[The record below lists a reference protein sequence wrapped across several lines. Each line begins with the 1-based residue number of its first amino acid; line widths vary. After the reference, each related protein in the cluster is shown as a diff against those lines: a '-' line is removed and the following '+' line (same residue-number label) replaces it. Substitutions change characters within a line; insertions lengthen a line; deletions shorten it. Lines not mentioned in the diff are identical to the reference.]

1 MWVVSTS
8 DMRYFFII
16 HKALTLKGLPL
27 FRPFALSFHANNRVN
42 SVISSCKMSL
52 ITRQY
57 ASFHNMNKHCNAWEN
72 IIPTAQNQIFYN
84 MVYAKMQDDVYKIT
98 AHND

>member
-1 MWVVSTS
+1 
-8 DMRYFFII
+8 MRYFFVI

-27 FRPFALSFHANNRVN
+27 FKPFALSFHANNRVN
-42 SVISSCKMSL
+42 SVISHDKMSL
-52 ITRQY
+52 ITRRY
-57 ASFHNMNKHCNAWEN
+57 ASFHNMIKQSDAQEN
-72 IIPTAQNQIFYN
+72 TIPMAQNEIIYN

>member
-1 MWVVSTS
+1 
-8 DMRYFFII
+8 MRYFFII
-16 HKALTLKGLPL
+16 HKTLLLKGLSL
-27 FRPFALSFHANNRVN
+27 LSYITLSFHANNRVN
-42 SVISSCKMSL
+42 SVISLCKMSL

-57 ASFHNMNKHCNAWEN
+57 ASFHNMNKHYNAWEN
-72 IIPTAQNQIFYN
+72 IIATAQNKIIYN

>member
-1 MWVVSTS
+1 
-8 DMRYFFII
+8 MRYFFII
-16 HKALTLKGLPL
+16 HKTLILKGLPL
-27 FRPFALSFHANNRVN
+27 LSYITLSFHANNRVN

-72 IIPTAQNQIFYN
+72 IIATAQNKIIYN

>member
-1 MWVVSTS
+1 
-8 DMRYFFII
+8 MRYFFII
-16 HKALTLKGLPL
+16 HKTLNLKGLSL
-27 FRPFALSFHANNRVN
+27 FRPFALLFHADNRVN

-57 ASFHNMNKHCNAWEN
+57 ASFHNMIKHCNAWEN
-72 IIPTAQNQIFYN
+72 IIPMAQNKIIYN

>member
-1 MWVVSTS
+1 
-8 DMRYFFII
+8 MRYFFII

-27 FRPFALSFHANNRVN
+27 FSHVALSFHADNRVN

-52 ITRQY
+52 ITRRY
-57 ASFHNMNKHCNAWEN
+57 ASFHNMIKQRDAQEN
-72 IIPTAQNQIFYN
+72 TIPTAQNQIFYN

>member
-1 MWVVSTS
+1 
-8 DMRYFFII
+8 MRYFFII
-16 HKALTLKGLPL
+16 HKVFTLKGLPL
-27 FRPFALSFHANNRVN
+27 FSHVTLSFHANNRVN

-57 ASFHNMNKHCNAWEN
+57 ASFHNMIKQCAAQEN
-72 IIPTAQNQIFYN
+72 TILMAQNQIFYN
-84 MVYAKMQDDVYKIT
+84 VVYAKMQDDVYKIT

>member
-1 MWVVSTS
+1 
-8 DMRYFFII
+8 MRYFFII
-16 HKALTLKGLPL
+16 HKTLLLKGLPL
-27 FRPFALSFHANNRVN
+27 FSHVALSFHANNRVN
-42 SVISSCKMSL
+42 SVISHAKMSL

-57 ASFHNMNKHCNAWEN
+57 VSFHNMIKHCNAWKN
-72 IIPTAQNQIFYN
+72 IIPTAQNQIIYN

>member
-1 MWVVSTS
+1 
-8 DMRYFFII
+8 MRYFFII
-16 HKALTLKGLPL
+16 HKTLTLKGLPL

-52 ITRQY
+52 ITRRY
-57 ASFHNMNKHCNAWEN
+57 ASFHNMNKQSDAQEN
-72 IIPTAQNQIFYN
+72 TILTAQNQIIYHV
-84 MVYAKMQDDVYKIT
+84 VYAKMQDDVYKIT

>member
-1 MWVVSTS
+1 
-8 DMRYFFII
+8 MRYFFII
-16 HKALTLKGLPL
+16 HKTLLLKGLPL

-52 ITRQY
+52 ITRRY
-57 ASFHNMNKHCNAWEN
+57 ASFHNMNKQSDAQEN
-72 IIPTAQNQIFYN
+72 TILTAQNQIIYHV
-84 MVYAKMQDDVYKIT
+84 VYAKMQDDVYKIT

>member
-1 MWVVSTS
+1 
-8 DMRYFFII
+8 MRYFFII
-16 HKALTLKGLPL
+16 HKTLILKGLPL
-27 FRPFALSFHANNRVN
+27 LSYITLSFHANNRVN
-42 SVISSCKMSL
+42 SVISLCKMSL

-57 ASFHNMNKHCNAWEN
+57 ASFHNMNKHYNAWEN
-72 IIPTAQNQIFYN
+72 IIATAQNKIIYN

>member
-1 MWVVSTS
+1 
-8 DMRYFFII
+8 MRYFFII
-16 HKALTLKGLPL
+16 HKTLPLKGLPL
-27 FRPFALSFHANNRVN
+27 FSHVALSFHANNRVN
-42 SVISSCKMSL
+42 SVISYDKMSL

-57 ASFHNMNKHCNAWEN
+57 ASFHNMIKQCNAPKN

>member
-1 MWVVSTS
+1 
-8 DMRYFFII
+8 MRYFFII

-27 FRPFALSFHANNRVN
+27 LSYITLSFHANNRVN

-57 ASFHNMNKHCNAWEN
+57 ASFHNMIKQCDAQEN
-72 IIPTAQNQIFYN
+72 TILMAQNQIFYN
-84 MVYAKMQDDVYKIT
+84 VVYAKMQDDVYKIT

>member
-1 MWVVSTS
+1 
-8 DMRYFFII
+8 MRYFFII

-27 FRPFALSFHANNRVN
+27 FSHVALSFHANNRVN
-42 SVISSCKMSL
+42 SVISHDKMSL
-52 ITRQY
+52 ITRRY
-57 ASFHNMNKHCNAWEN
+57 ASFHNMIKQSNAQEN
-72 IIPTAQNQIFYN
+72 TIPTAQNQIFYN

>member
-1 MWVVSTS
+1 
-8 DMRYFFII
+8 MRYFFII

-27 FRPFALSFHANNRVN
+27 FSHVTLSFHADNRVN

-57 ASFHNMNKHCNAWEN
+57 ASFHNMIKQCDAQEN
-72 IIPTAQNQIFYN
+72 TISVAQNQIIYN
-84 MVYAKMQDDVYKIT
+84 MIYAKIQDDVYTLRRTMI
-98 AHND
+98 DIVRRSL

>member
-1 MWVVSTS
+1 
-8 DMRYFFII
+8 MRYFFVI

-72 IIPTAQNQIFYN
+72 IIATAQNKIIYN

>member
-1 MWVVSTS
+1 
-8 DMRYFFII
+8 MRYFFIV
-16 HKALTLKGLPL
+16 HKTLILKGLPL
-27 FRPFALSFHANNRVN
+27 LSYITLSFHANNRVN
-42 SVISSCKMSL
+42 SVISLCKMSL

-57 ASFHNMNKHCNAWEN
+57 ASFHNMIKQCGAWEN
-72 IIPTAQNQIFYN
+72 IIPTSQNKIIYN

>member
-1 MWVVSTS
+1 
-8 DMRYFFII
+8 MRYFFVI

-27 FRPFALSFHANNRVN
+27 FIPFALSFHANNRVN

-52 ITRQY
+52 ITRRY
-57 ASFHNMNKHCNAWEN
+57 ASFHNMIKQCDAQEYT
-72 IIPTAQNQIFYN
+72 IPTAQNQIIYN

>member
-1 MWVVSTS
+1 
-8 DMRYFFII
+8 MRYFFII

-42 SVISSCKMSL
+42 SVISRSKMSL

-57 ASFHNMNKHCNAWEN
+57 ASFHNMIKQSDAQEN
-72 IIPTAQNQIFYN
+72 TISVARNQIIYN

>member
-1 MWVVSTS
+1 
-8 DMRYFFII
+8 MRYFFII

-27 FRPFALSFHANNRVN
+27 FRSFALSFHANNRVN
-42 SVISSCKMSL
+42 SVISHDKMSL

-57 ASFHNMNKHCNAWEN
+57 ASFHNMIKQCDAQEN
-72 IIPTAQNQIFYN
+72 TISTAQNQIIYN
-84 MVYAKMQDDVYKIT
+84 MIYAKMEDDVYKIT

>member
-1 MWVVSTS
+1 
-8 DMRYFFII
+8 MRYFFII

-27 FRPFALSFHANNRVN
+27 FSPFALSFHANNRVN

-52 ITRQY
+52 ITRRY
-57 ASFHNMNKHCNAWEN
+57 ASFHNMIKQCDAQEN
-72 IIPTAQNQIFYN
+72 TISTAHNQIIYN
-84 MVYAKMQDDVYKIT
+84 MIYAKMEDDVYKIT